1 MSKRRRRK
9 PQLPTEP
16 VRTTISGMS
25 HDGRGVAH
33 VEGKTVFV
41 EGALPGEEVTFTYV
55 EKRSGVMVGAVQEV
69 HRAAPERVEPR
80 CAVFGICGGCSLQHM
95 DADEQIKAKQVTL
108 LENFAR
114 IGKVTPMEVLPPLTG
129 PHWGYRRKARMGV
142 KDVAA
147 KGRVLIGFREKRA
160 PFIVNMLRCEV
171 LHPSVGEHLE
181 ELSELIGSLQASNRI
196 PQIEIAVDDTQTALV
211 LRNLEPLCAEDK
223 EKLIAHAKA
232 HNLCFFL
239 QPGGPDS
246 VEPLWPEQIQ
256 LSYAL
261 PEFDVRFNFTPTGF
275 TQVNTDINRK
285 MVPYAID
292 MLEVKEDERVLDLFC
307 GIGNFTLPL
316 ARRAKEVVGVEGL
329 EILVQRARENAELNH
344 IGNVEFHV
352 ADLAKEVELLPWW
365 SGRRDPSCHA
375 DLPSLHGHKGFDKVL
390 LDPGRD
396 GAMEAI
402 PHIAKLGVKRIVY
415 VSCNPATLARDA
427 GLLVHEHGY
436 ILEKAGVMDMFPHTA
451 HVESIALF
459 TKK

>member
-1 MSKRRRRK
+1 M
-9 PQLPTEP
+9 
-16 VRTTISGMS
+16 
-25 HDGRGVAH
+25 DD
-33 VEGKTVFV
+33 KTVFV
-41 EGALPGEEVTFTYV
+41 EGALRGEEVTFTYV
-55 EKRSGVMVGAVQEV
+55 EKRKGVLVGAVDEI
-69 HRAAPERVEPR
+69 HKAAPERVKPK
-80 CAVFGICGGCSLQHM
+80 CAVFGLCGGCALQHM
-95 DADEQIKAKQVTL
+95 DPEKQIEMKQETL
-108 LENFAR
+108 LENFSR
-114 IGKVTPMEVLPPLTG
+114 LGKVEPKEVLPPLTG

-160 PFIVNMLRCEV
+160 PYIVNMLRCEV

-181 ELSELIGSLQASNRI
+181 ELSALIGTLEASNRI
-196 PQIEIAVDDTQTALV
+196 AQLEVAVDDVQTALV
-211 LRNLEPLCAEDK
+211 FRNLESLCDEDK
-223 EKLIAHAKA
+223 AKLIAYAKE
-232 HNLCFFL
+232 HDLRFFL

-246 VEPLWPEQIQ
+246 VESLWPKQIQ

-285 MVPYAID
+285 MVPFAID
-292 MLEVKEDERVLDLFC
+292 LLEVKEDERVLDLFC

-329 EILVQRARENAELNH
+329 DILVQRAKENAELNE
-344 IGNVEFHV
+344 ITNVEFHV
-352 ADLAKEVELLPWW
+352 ADLAKEVEQLPWW
-365 SGRRDPSCHA
+365 SE
-375 DLPSLHGHKGFDKVL
+375 GFDKVL
-390 LDPGRD
+390 LDPARD

-402 PHIAKLGVKRIVY
+402 PHIAKLRVKRIVY

-427 GLLVHEHGY
+427 GLLVNEHGY
-436 ILEKAGVMDMFPHTA
+436 TMDKAGVMDMFPHTA